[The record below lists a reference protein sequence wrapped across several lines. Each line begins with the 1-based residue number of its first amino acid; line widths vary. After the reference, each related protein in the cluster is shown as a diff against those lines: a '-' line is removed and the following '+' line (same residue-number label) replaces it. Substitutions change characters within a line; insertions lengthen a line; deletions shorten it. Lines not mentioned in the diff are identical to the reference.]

1 MAHDPGDLVMT
12 AVREVLGARLDAF
25 VHYGSSVTGDL
36 LPGYSDL
43 DVLIGLNEPITLAD
57 TLALQ
62 HAIEVIALEPFGYC
76 QPTFVLGDPARPLL
90 TPGAFQ
96 VLSGAISQER
106 WVCGADDLRSRG
118 EAWLVDLS
126 RLVASDAGD
135 WAMTTRARLRRQ
147 ARLHLTRVK
156 PSLRALLVRAGCEP
170 VRAWAG
176 TWQQIATWLR
186 PVDHTLG
193 DQVDRLL
200 AEARARRDRPVAE
213 TALRVLSRVCT
224 EHLHEDG
231 SGGYLKLS
239 PPDRCSHG

>member
-1 MAHDPGDLVMT
+1 MAHDPGGLVMT

-25 VHYGSSVTGDL
+25 VLYGSSASGDL

-43 DVLIGLNEPITLAD
+43 DVLIALNEPITLAD

-62 HAIEVIALEPFGYC
+62 HAVEAIALEPYSYC
-76 QPTFVLGDPARPLL
+76 QPTFVLGEPVRPLL
-90 TPGAFQ
+90 SPGTFQ
-96 VLSGAISQER
+96 VLTGAISQER
-106 WVCGADDLRSRG
+106 WVCRADDLRARS
-118 EAWLVDLS
+118 EAWLDDLP
-126 RLVASDAGD
+126 RLVTSDAGD
-135 WAMTTRARLRRQ
+135 WAMTTRALLRRQ

-176 TWQQIATWLR
+176 TWQQIATWLT
-186 PVDHTLG
+186 PVDEALA

-200 AEARARRDRPVAE
+200 QEARARRDRPVAE
-213 TALRVLSRVCT
+213 MALRVLSRVCT
-224 EHLHEDG
+224 EHLPEDG

-239 PPDRCSHG
+239 SPDRHSHG